1 MRLLVASI
9 ATVVVISVLA
19 GSEPTDENTIAGGT
33 VVGGTGAGERATVV
47 VQDDHRVLSMP
58 IDERVPQLEPGDE
71 IDLYLGT
78 DSSARADDTVVPLDE
93 PGIVTSVRESS
104 FSVAVPEH
112 SVARIAAALRNG
124 GVLVVRR

>member
-9 ATVVVISVLA
+9 ATVVAVSVLA
-19 GSEPTDENTIAGGT
+19 SPAPLDEGT
-33 VVGGTGAGERATVV
+33 VVGGTGAGESETVV
-47 VQDDHRVLSMP
+47 VQDDQRVLSMP